1 MIGTLLGKVKTYGL
15 FILSGLIAV
24 LFALVKYKSS
34 QVEGLKQKARETR
47 LQAKLKQAEQVN
59 KTVEAYK
66 EAHQKGAE
74 KLEQVKKDIASGKRT
89 GFGQLRD

>member
-1 MIGTLLGKVKTYGL
+1 MFNIFSKLKSYLLYLVAGIVAILAIALRIKT
-15 FILSGLIAV
+15 
-24 LFALVKYKSS
+24 S